1 MRFSERVSKKQSYSA
16 LAFFGASTH
25 HSRVPR
31 NPLPRLRKLA
41 LSMPGAHEVEAWG
54 EPTFRVK
61 NKLFAMYASSGNHH
75 GAGRPAVW
83 CKAKAVNQQFMI
95 SMSPDKFFSPP
106 YVGPSGWVGVWLD
119 GDVAWDE
126 VREILR
132 DGYRMTAPKKLLAQL
147 RDD

>member
-1 MRFSERVSKKQSYSA
+1 
-16 LAFFGASTH
+16 L
-25 HSRVPR
+25 PR
-31 NPLPRLRKLA
+31 DPLPRLRKLA
-41 LSMPGAHEVEAWG
+41 LSLPEAHEVEAWG

-83 CKAKAVNQQFMI
+83 CKAKAVNQQLMI
-95 SMSPDKFFSPP
+95 STAPDKFFSPP

-119 GDVAWDE
+119 GEVKWDE
-126 VREILR
+126 VLDILR

-147 RDD
+147 EEE